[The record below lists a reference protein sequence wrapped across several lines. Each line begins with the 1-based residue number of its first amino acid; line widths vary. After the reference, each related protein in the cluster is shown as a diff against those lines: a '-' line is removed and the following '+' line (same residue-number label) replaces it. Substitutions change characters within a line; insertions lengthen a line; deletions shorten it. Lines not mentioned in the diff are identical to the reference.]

1 MSSTR
6 LAESLET
13 NGWLKISQEMSFRTT
28 EAGNTIGFLE
38 RLEEST
44 PRLFVTDFAIN
55 RTRNLYNGTI
65 IVVGFARSEGLIT
78 PAVARK

>member
-1 MSSTR
+1 
-6 LAESLET
+6 
-13 NGWLKISQEMSFRTT
+13 MSFRTT

-65 IVVGFARSEGLIT
+65 TVVGFALSEGLVT
-78 PAVARK
+78 APAGQR